1 MHYLRPRGWPGG
13 YGEQGERVAPV
24 PARGLQILPGLLEPR
39 WDGVALDR
47 QVSHLAPQPL
57 QSAAVQP
64 SRRAWFP
71 SGKLTVAPDWDSDDV
86 NDAIARDFGTVP

>member
-1 MHYLRPRGWPGG
+1 MHYLRPRRWPGG
-13 YGEQGERVAPV
+13 YGEQGERVVPV

-39 WDGVALDR
+39 WGGVALDR

-57 QSAAVQP
+57 QSAAAQP

-71 SGKLTVAPDWDSDDV
+71 EWQAHGRPRLDSDDV
-86 NDAIARDFGTVP
+86 NDASARDLSTVP